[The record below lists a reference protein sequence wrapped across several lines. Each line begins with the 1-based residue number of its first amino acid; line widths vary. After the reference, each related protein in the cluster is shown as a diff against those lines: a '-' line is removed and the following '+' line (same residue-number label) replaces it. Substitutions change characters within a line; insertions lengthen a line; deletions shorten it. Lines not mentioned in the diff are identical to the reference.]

1 MSTAALIL
9 AAGKGTRFKSG
20 RAKVLHPILG
30 RPMVLY
36 PIDLMLAAQADPVV
50 VVVGH
55 QAEEVKAA
63 CSGRKVTFVLQEEQK
78 GTGHAVACT
87 RDILEGFPG
96 SVLILSADVPLMKP
110 STLEAFRQAHQDAG
124 ADVSFMWSRV
134 KDPTGYGR
142 LIRGATGYTIVEHKD
157 AGPEQLSIREIN
169 VGLYLVK
176 ADYLF
181 EALKEIGCDNA
192 QGEYYL
198 PDVINLARSKGAVCR
213 AFEAYDAE
221 RVLGVNDRSQ
231 LAQAEARL
239 RREMV
244 SALMLEGVSCQD
256 PEATYL
262 DYGVEVGRD
271 TYLGAGTQLLGKTRI
286 GQGVVIEGNCYLR
299 DVDIPDHQ
307 VIQAGT
313 RMVGKSG

>member
-1 MSTAALIL
+1 MPTAALIL
-9 AAGKGTRFKSG
+9 AAGKGTRFKSA
-20 RAKVLHPILG
+20 RAKVLHPLLG
-30 RPMVLY
+30 RPLVLY
-36 PIDLMLAAQADPVV
+36 PIDLMLAGNADPVV
-50 VVVGH
+50 VVVGY
-55 QAEEVKAA
+55 QAEEVKAV
-63 CSGRKVTFVLQEEQK
+63 CSERKVTFVHQTEQK
-78 GTGHAVACT
+78 GTGHAVASA
-87 RDILEGFPG
+87 RNILEGFPG
-96 SVLILSADVPLMKP
+96 SVLILSADVPLLKP
-110 STLEAFRQAHQDAG
+110 STLEAFQEAHERAR

-142 LIRGATGYTIVEHKD
+142 LVRGATGYTIVEHKD
-157 AGPEQLSIREIN
+157 AGPEQLTIREIN

-198 PDVINLARSKGAVCR
+198 PDVINLARNKGAVCR

-239 RREMV
+239 RQELV
-244 SALMLEGVSCQD
+244 ADLMLEGVTCQD
-256 PEATYL
+256 PEAVYL

-271 TYLGAGTQLLGKTRI
+271 TYLGAGTQLLGRTRV
-286 GQGVVIEGNCYLR
+286 GQNVIIEGNCYIR
-299 DVDIPDHQ
+299 DTDIPDGA
-307 VIQAGT
+307 VIRAGS
-313 RMVGKSG
+313 RMVG